1 MSLANLGENMYKR
14 EDINNYVSTTT
25 ESLLF
30 FILEELAE
38 MNKLLRGEANIP
50 EPDEGKE
57 LSAQK
62 FHVCKTCGKAYLEWS
77 DFIKCAMSHK
87 QTKNQYTKKKKPVK
101 RKPKNESKEG
111 G

>member
-1 MSLANLGENMYKR
+1 MYKR
-14 EDINNYVSTTT
+14 ENIENYVSTTT

-30 FILEELAE
+30 YILEELIE
-38 MNKLLRGEANIP
+38 MNKLLRGDIDIP

-62 FHVCKTCGKAYLEWS
+62 LRVCKTCGKAYLEWS

-87 QTKNQYTKKKKPVK
+87 AIKNQHTKKKIIKRKP
-101 RKPKNESKEG
+101 KPKNESKEG

>member
-1 MSLANLGENMYKR
+1 MYKR

-62 FHVCKTCGKAYLEWS
+62 FHVCKTCGKAYSEWS

-87 QTKNQYTKKKKPVK
+87 QIKNQHSKKTVGKRRPKTKKD
-101 RKPKNESKEG
+101 NKEG